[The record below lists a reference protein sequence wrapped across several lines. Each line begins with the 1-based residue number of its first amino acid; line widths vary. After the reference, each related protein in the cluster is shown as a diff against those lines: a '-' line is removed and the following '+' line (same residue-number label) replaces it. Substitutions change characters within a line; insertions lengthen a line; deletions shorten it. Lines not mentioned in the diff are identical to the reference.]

1 MNDFVTAGLADGL
14 AERGV
19 PFKGPRDRSGG
30 AARHCYLGTHR
41 ATEGSAPSPGGISA
55 ASSRVNLP
63 AGTRGTKS
71 SSSQEAEA
79 LVPSE
84 PRPPP
89 PPRGRHLRGHVA
101 RQPDGDS
108 LPRPA
113 CSGHSWRSNLKVS
126 IKLSLASFCSFRK
139 AHLGLIT

>member
-89 PPRGRHLRGHVA
+89 PRVDGTCGVTWPASQTVTVCLGPLARATPGEAILRFQLSCPWPLFVPSERHISV
-101 RQPDGDS
+101 
-108 LPRPA
+108 
-113 CSGHSWRSNLKVS
+113 
-126 IKLSLASFCSFRK
+126 
-139 AHLGLIT
+139 